1 MISPSN
7 PLDDFRWMRPDA
19 AHAWCWCRRH
29 PAVIQ
34 RTTLDGTVTTAYCLV
49 HWRLWWL
56 QQYGDTPPAL
66 DDVLRMPTE
75 PDTGAPR
82 RSRRG
87 RRSRP

>member
-1 MISPSN
+1 MISLAN
-7 PLDDFRWMRPDA
+7 PWDDFRWTLPDA
-19 AHAWCWCRRH
+19 AHARCWCRRH

-66 DDVLRMPTE
+66 ETVLVPPASDDGPV
-75 PDTGAPR
+75 PR
-82 RSRRG
+82 RSRRT
-87 RRSRP
+87 RR